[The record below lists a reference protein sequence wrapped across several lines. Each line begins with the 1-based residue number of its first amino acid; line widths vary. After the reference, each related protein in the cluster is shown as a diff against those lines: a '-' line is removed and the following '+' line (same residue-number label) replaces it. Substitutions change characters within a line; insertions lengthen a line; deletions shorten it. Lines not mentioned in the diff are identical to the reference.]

1 MNREKTLLREE
12 YHAHRWH
19 EPIIMEMGTPGERGV
34 IPPTVEDEIESAVG
48 DPLSSIPE
56 AVRRKS
62 PLRLPELS
70 QPQVLRHFL
79 RLSQETLG
87 TDVNID
93 LGLGT
98 CTMKYSPKVNEFLAR
113 SRKITEIHPLQSED
127 TIQGLLEIMHKFS
140 QMLCEISGMDAV
152 SFQPGGGAAGIFT
165 NARIIQ
171 AYHALNGEEEQR
183 DEIITTVFSHP
194 ADAATPAAAG
204 YKVITLYPDESG
216 YPDLTALESV
226 VGKSTA
232 GLMMTN
238 PEDTGIFN
246 PRIREYTDAV
256 HAVGGICAIDQAN
269 ANGILGITRAREL
282 GFDLCQFNLH
292 KTFSSP
298 HGSEGPGCGAVAVG
312 KEFAKYLPLPLVA
325 FDGTR
330 YYLDYNMPHSIG
342 KIKGFLGN
350 VGVVLRAYAWVMSL
364 GAEGLKTAAQIAV
377 LNNNYLAKRVSE
389 IRGVSIPYAEG
400 KYRLQEVR
408 YSWKDLEEETGVTT
422 DDVKRRMV
430 DFGVNNYFTSHAPW
444 IVPEPFTLEPT
455 ESYSKKDLDEYV
467 QILERVSSEAYED
480 AEHVKSA
487 PHRSSIAKMDE
498 SVLHDPEKVVTT
510 WRAWEKREKS
520 VTRDS

>member
-1 MNREKTLLREE
+1 MSVEKKLLRDK

-19 EPIIMEMGTPGERGV
+19 EPIILEMGVFGERGV
-34 IPPTVEDEIESAVG
+34 IPPKVETEIIETIG
-48 DPLSSIPE
+48 DPLSKIP
-56 AVRRKS
+56 RNMKRS
-62 PLRLPELS
+62 CRPCLPELS
-70 QPQVLRHFL
+70 QPQVLRHYL

-98 CTMKYSPKVNEFLAR
+98 CTMKYSPKVNEAIAK
-113 SRKITEIHPLQSED
+113 SSKMTEVHPLQHED
-127 TIQGLLEIMHKFS
+127 TIQGLLKIVFEFS
-140 QMLCEISGMDAV
+140 QMIAEISGMDAV

-171 AYHALNGEEEQR
+171 AYHDLNGDGEQR

-194 ADAATPAAAG
+194 ADAAAPATAG
-204 YKVITLYPDESG
+204 YKAITLYPDEKG
-216 YPDLTALESV
+216 YPDLEALKAAVSE
-226 VGKSTA
+226 KTA

-246 PRIREYTDAV
+246 PQIREYTDIV
-256 HAVGGICAIDQAN
+256 HEAGGVCAIDQAN
-269 ANGILGITRAREL
+269 ANGILGVTRAREL
-282 GFDLCQFNLH
+282 GFDMCQFNLH

-298 HGSEGPGCGAVAVG
+298 HGSEGPGCGAVAV
-312 KEFAKYLPLPLVA
+312 KKQFAKFLPVPNVS
-325 FDGTR
+325 FDGKR
-330 YYLDYNMPHSIG
+330 YYLDNDMPYSVG

-350 VGVVLRAYAWVMSL
+350 LSVVLRAYAWVMSL
-364 GAEGLKTAAQIAV
+364 GPNGLKNAAQTAV
-377 LNNNYLAKRVSE
+377 MNNNYLAKKVSK
-389 IRGVSIPYAEG
+389 IRGVTVPYAEG

-408 YSWKDLEEETGVTT
+408 YSWKELEEETGVTT

-455 ESYSKKDLDEYV
+455 ESYSKRDLDEYV
-467 QILERVSSEAYED
+467 QILERVSHEAY
-480 AEHVKSA
+480 HNPQIVKSA

-498 SVLHDPEKVVTT
+498 SILHDPEKVVTT
-510 WRAWEKREKS
+510 WRVLKRRQGNNE
-520 VTRDS
+520 DN